1 MQVRSFCDAGLP
13 GNSAGSTKFEI
24 SEEPTMTTA
33 PEWQAYAMPNYDAV
47 MTQACTNLQQ
57 KILVDAAYRSAILTD
72 PRDVHRT
79 LFTGITPPGYPEY
92 AGTYRGAAGTSLEGR
107 RSGAPQ
113 AFSPQKSF
121 SFEEPEKVASQLDF
135 MLSEVRRELVPA
147 RSATPFVQLLTLTH
161 LFCWFGKIHPFLDGN
176 GHIQRALFAAA
187 ATELK
192 IPLAARFAIHPRP
205 FDRLLAWPL
214 EMFTRAA
221 SDQREHFLAMV
232 AEYLSSW
239 LAGPF
244 DLPASGIAP

>member
-1 MQVRSFCDAGLP
+1 
-13 GNSAGSTKFEI
+13 
-24 SEEPTMTTA
+24 MTTA
-33 PEWQAYAMPNYDAV
+33 PEWQAYTMPDYDAA
-47 MTQACTNLQQ
+47 MTQACTALQQ
-57 KILVDAAYRSAILTD
+57 RILVDAAYRSSLLTD
-72 PRDVHRT
+72 PRGLHRS
-79 LFTGITPPGYPEY
+79 LFAGFTPPGYPEY
-92 AGTYRGAAGTSLEGR
+92 AGTYRDTAGTSLEGR

-113 AFSPQKSF
+113 IFSPQKSF
-121 SFEEPEKVASQLDF
+121 SFEEPEDVAAGLDF
-135 MLSEVRRELVPA
+135 MLSEIRRELAPA
-147 RSATPFVQLLTLTH
+147 KSATPYVQLLTLTH

-187 ATELK
+187 ATELA

-221 SDQREHFLAMV
+221 PDHREQFLAMV

-239 LAGPF
+239 LAGLF

>member
-1 MQVRSFCDAGLP
+1 
-13 GNSAGSTKFEI
+13 
-24 SEEPTMTTA
+24 MTAA
-33 PEWQAYAMPNYDAV
+33 PEWQAYTMPDYDAT
-47 MTQACTNLQQ
+47 MTRACAAVHQR
-57 KILVDAAYRSAILTD
+57 ILDDAAYRSELLTD
-72 PRDVHRT
+72 PRPLHRA
-79 LFTGITPPGYPEY
+79 LFAEFAPPNFPEY
-92 AGTYRGAAGTSLEGR
+92 AGTFRGAEGTSLQGR

-113 AFSPQKSF
+113 LFSPAKSF
-121 SFEEPEKVASQLDF
+121 SFDEPENVAAGLDYL
-135 MLSEVRRELVPA
+135 LSDIRRELAPA
-147 RSATPFVQLLTLTH
+147 KSAPPYAQLLTLTH

-187 ATELK
+187 ATELG

-205 FDRLLAWPL
+205 FDSLLAWPL

-221 SDQREHFLAMV
+221 PEQRERFLGMV

>member
-13 GNSAGSTKFEI
+13 GNSAFETKLEI
-24 SEEPTMTTA
+24 LEKPTMTTA
-33 PEWQAYAMPNYDAV
+33 PEWQAYAMPNYDAAT
-47 MTQACTNLQQ
+47 TQACTDLQQ
-57 KILVDAAYRSAILTD
+57 RILVDAAYRSSILTD
-72 PRDVHRT
+72 PRDLHRT

-113 AFSPQKSF
+113 VFSPQKSF
-121 SFEEPEKVASQLDF
+121 SFEKPENVAARLNF
-135 MLSEVRRELVPA
+135 MLSQVRHELVPA

-187 ATELK
+187 ATELA

-221 SDQREHFLAMV
+221 PDQREHFLAMV

>member
-1 MQVRSFCDAGLP
+1 
-13 GNSAGSTKFEI
+13 
-24 SEEPTMTTA
+24 MTAA
-33 PEWQAYAMPNYDAV
+33 PEWQAYTMPDYDAV
-47 MTQACTNLQQ
+47 MKRACTALQER
-57 KILVDAAYRSAILTD
+57 ILVDAAYRSSILTD
-72 PRDVHRT
+72 SRELHRT
-79 LFTGITPPGYPEY
+79 LFAEFTPRGYPEY
-92 AGTYRGAAGTSLEGR
+92 AGTYRGSAGTSLER
-107 RSGAPQ
+107 CRMGAPQ
-113 AFSPQKSF
+113 IFSPQKSF
-121 SFEEPEKVASQLDF
+121 SFEKPERVAAALDF
-135 MLSEVRRELVPA
+135 LLSEVRRELTPA

-187 ATELK
+187 ATELA

-214 EMFTRAA
+214 EMFTRAVP
-221 SDQREHFLAMV
+221 DQREHYLAMV